1 MPCAWSISTSL
12 KPMSDFFSVKPNLIP
27 SEVRWENYRDV
38 FDNAPFLRFYVNSI
52 VVTMGRTVGQV
63 AIASLAAFRFSQ
75 LRFLGRD
82 LIFFVLLQVPK
93 QAGLSASMAS
103 GGSLLGGRGVEG
115 GLVRITS
122 VLGGFFMLLALL
134 INLVSR

>member
-1 MPCAWSISTSL
+1 MILTLFIVLFALVCA
-12 KPMSDFFSVKPNLIP
+12 
-27 SEVRWENYRDV
+27 
-38 FDNAPFLRFYVNSI
+38 
-52 VVTMGRTVGQV
+52 G
-63 AIASLAAFRFSQ
+63 
-75 LRFLGRD
+75 

>member
-1 MPCAWSISTSL
+1 MILTL
-12 KPMSDFFSVKPNLIP
+12 F
-27 SEVRWENYRDV
+27 
-38 FDNAPFLRFYVNSI
+38 I
-52 VVTMGRTVGQV
+52 VLFALVCVGM
-63 AIASLAAFRFSQ
+63 
-75 LRFLGRD
+75 
-82 LIFFVLLQVPK
+82 IFFVLLQVPK